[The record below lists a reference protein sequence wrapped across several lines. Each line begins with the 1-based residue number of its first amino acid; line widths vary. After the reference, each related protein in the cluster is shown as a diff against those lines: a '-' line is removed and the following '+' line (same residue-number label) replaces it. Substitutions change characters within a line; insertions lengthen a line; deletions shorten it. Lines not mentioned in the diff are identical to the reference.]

1 MFSIIAKT
9 NKGHRYYCLQ
19 EPRRIGGKV
28 RPRVFYLGR
37 MDADSVP
44 PFVLEILRANGRKPM
59 WITAR
64 FGCKIPVQDALG
76 WWREI
81 DDARGWMPLSQR
93 QMLGPKAQ
101 KMLISAAQKVDALSD
116 ALESNKATAKRKAT
130 AFYR

>member
-9 NKGHRYYCLQ
+9 NKGRRYYYLREQ
-19 EPRRIGGKV
+19 RRIGGKV

-59 WITAR
+59 RITAR
-64 FGCKIPVQDALG
+64 YSCKIPVQDALA
-76 WWREI
+76 WWHEI

-93 QMLGPKAQ
+93 KTLGPKAQ
-101 KMLISAAQKVDALSD
+101 KILTSAAKKVDALSD